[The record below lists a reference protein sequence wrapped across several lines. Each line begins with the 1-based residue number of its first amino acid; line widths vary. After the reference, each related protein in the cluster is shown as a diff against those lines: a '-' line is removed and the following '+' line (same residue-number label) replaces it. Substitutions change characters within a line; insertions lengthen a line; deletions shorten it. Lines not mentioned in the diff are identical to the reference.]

1 MGVNVMLAHFHYL
14 NKGVLPFHLSYD
26 EAGLRQLAKAADL
39 DPDQVDFVKTTSV
52 LLRDPTRGLY

>member
-14 NKGVLPFHLSYD
+14 SKGVLPFHLSYD

-39 DPDQVDFVKTTSV
+39 D
-52 LLRDPTRGLY
+52 RR